1 MKPFKSYN
9 EEKFKIPE
17 KDLDDLLMKTF
28 SIVNDDIKNKLK
40 YEKEKEQGNIH
51 LDILTL
57 LQNEWNERK
66 VEPEFVF
73 RITDKIFKIHSNEK
87 VIPPQSSNPNGLRKL

>member
-9 EEKFKIPE
+9 EEKFKLPE

-28 SIVNDDIKNKLK
+28 SIVNNDVKNNLKFERDIT
-40 YEKEKEQGNIH
+40 QGNLHIE
-51 LDILTL
+51 ILTL
-57 LQNEWNERK
+57 LQKEWDDKK

-73 RITDKIFKIHSNEK
+73 RITDKIFKTHSSKEL
-87 VIPPQSSNPNGLRKL
+87 S

>member
-17 KDLDDLLMKTF
+17 KDLEDLLMKTF
-28 SIVNDDIKNKLK
+28 SIVNDDVKNKLK

-51 LDILTL
+51 LDILTI
-57 LQNEWNERK
+57 LQKEWNERK
-66 VEPEFVF
+66 VQPEFVF
-73 RITDKIFKIHSNEK
+73 RVTDKIFKIHSNEK

>member
-17 KDLDDLLMKTF
+17 TDLDDLLVKTF
-28 SIVNDDIKNKLK
+28 SIVNDDVKNNLKFERDIK
-40 YEKEKEQGNIH
+40 QGNLHIE
-51 LDILTL
+51 ILTL
-57 LQNEWNERK
+57 LRKEWDDRN

-73 RITDKIFKIHSNEK
+73 KVTDKILK
-87 VIPPQSSNPNGLRKL
+87 VYQNKELS

>member
-28 SIVNDDIKNKLK
+28 SIVNDDVKNNLKFERNIK
-40 YEKEKEQGNIH
+40 QGNLHIE
-51 LDILTL
+51 ILTL
-57 LQNEWNERK
+57 LQKEWDDKK

-73 RITDKIFKIHSNEK
+73 RITDKIFKIHSSKEL
-87 VIPPQSSNPNGLRKL
+87 S